1 MATPKNLGAGVEF
14 GMRDHQSLECHTK
27 KHGVVRLRQNSTVSL
42 YSTTLR
48 VLTGDGADRD
58 GLPNL
63 FVVRKH
69 DLHTSHRSRET

>member
-1 MATPKNLGAGVEF
+1 MP
-14 GMRDHQSLECHTK
+14 RDKTRLLACRRIRNFRSVFNDLE
-27 KHGVVRLRQNSTVSL
+27 
-42 YSTTLR
+42 

-69 DLHTSHRSRET
+69 DLHAWYNSRNLSKTSKHAQKTPV